1 MGSARET
8 RNRYGASAAGAV
20 KVTSEGYR
28 IVHSY
33 RVPLPSPAFSGDPAS
48 PYGVAVDIGTTTI
61 ALELVDR
68 VTGAVLASVSLL
80 NSQRR
85 WGSDVISRIRAA
97 NSGQGAAM
105 QRAVHQNVLD
115 GILRLVQTAGVAGS
129 RIGCVAVAA
138 NTVMAHLF
146 LGLSC
151 AGMGQSP
158 FTPEA
163 TEFAEILFYD
173 LFSTDLSVHLPS
185 ADCTVLVLPALSAF
199 VGGDVVGGACSLPE
213 DSPEPRLFIDL
224 GTNAEMV
231 LTVNGRH
238 YCASAAAGPAF
249 EGGSISCGTG
259 CIPGAVS
266 SVTSSGSRFEYETIP
281 GGDDNRPAGICGS
294 GILDFTACA
303 LESGLIQPDGA
314 LAPVCAESGVRLDA
328 AGVVR
333 LTQQDVRE
341 IQLAKAAVRSG
352 IAVLLE
358 KAGLSAE
365 DVLSVILAGGFG
377 LYLRERSALAI
388 GLLPA
393 SFAGRISA
401 PGNTSLAGAV
411 GRLLDDS
418 MEMRYRTFVGAAE
431 TVTLA
436 EYPGFEKMFISGIN
450 F

>member
-20 KVTSEGYR
+20 TVTSEGYR

-163 TEFAEILFYD
+163 TEFEEILFTTFFHES
-173 LFSTDLSVHLPS
+173 FSTSSVCRLYRTGFTGIERLRRGR
-185 ADCTVLVLPALSAF
+185 CR
-199 VGGDVVGGACSLPE
+199 GR
-213 DSPEPRLFIDL
+213 RLFPF
-224 GTNAEMV
+224 GRFTGSPPFYRSWYQRR
-231 LTVNGRH
+231 NG
-238 YCASAAAGPAF
+238 S
-249 EGGSISCGTG
+249 
-259 CIPGAVS
+259 
-266 SVTSSGSRFEYETIP
+266 
-281 GGDDNRPAGICGS
+281 NREW
-294 GILDFTACA
+294 T
-303 LESGLIQPDGA
+303 
-314 LAPVCAESGVRLDA
+314 
-328 AGVVR
+328 
-333 LTQQDVRE
+333 T
-341 IQLAKAAVRSG
+341 
-352 IAVLLE
+352 LLC
-358 KAGLSAE
+358 
-365 DVLSVILAGGFG
+365 
-377 LYLRERSALAI
+377 
-388 GLLPA
+388 
-393 SFAGRISA
+393 
-401 PGNTSLAGAV
+401 V
-411 GRLLDDS
+411 GR
-418 MEMRYRTFVGAAE
+418 RRTRV
-431 TVTLA
+431 
-436 EYPGFEKMFISGIN
+436 
-450 F
+450 